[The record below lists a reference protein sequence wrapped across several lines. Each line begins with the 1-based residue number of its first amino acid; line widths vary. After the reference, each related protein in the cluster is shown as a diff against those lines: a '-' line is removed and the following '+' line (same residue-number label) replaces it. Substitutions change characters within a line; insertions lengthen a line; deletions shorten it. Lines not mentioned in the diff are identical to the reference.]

1 VNKIDAQYQQV
12 VNDLAEE
19 FLRRSPEE
27 LAEQPD
33 YGSITRQIDGSDLS
47 VAFWHYQRKGN
58 VDHIVFITERRLRI
72 AFFNR
77 KFISGVVF
85 GPTTSPRLMNG
96 EEVGDYD

>member
-1 VNKIDAQYQQV
+1 MNKIDVQYQQV

-19 FLRRSPEE
+19 LLLRSPEE

-33 YGSITRQIDGSDLS
+33 YGSVTRQIDGNDLS
-47 VAFWHYQRKGN
+47 VAVWHYQRKEN
-58 VDHIVFITERRLRI
+58 ADHIVFITERRLLI
-72 AFFNR
+72 PGLYR

-85 GPTTSPRLMNG
+85 GPTTNPRLMTD